1 MCALCGTR
9 MQASWQLLCKC
20 GTPEITYG
28 HAIHASQTILIKI
41 NHHTFEHPKYENCKP
56 ECAKKVLIAMHN
68 ENKANCNE
76 NFRICAE
83 EPVAP
88 LYKQ

>member
-1 MCALCGTR
+1 MQCTDAGKPAALCKFG
-9 MQASWQLLCKC
+9 A
-20 GTPEITYG
+20 PEITYG
-28 HAIHASQTILIKI
+28 HAIRTNQRIFIKT
-41 NHHTFEHPKYENCKP
+41 NCLTFYHPKYENCKP
-56 ECAKKVLIAMHN
+56 EHAEKGSYCIAMHN

-88 LYKQ
+88 L